1 MKDEKEDKG
10 LFSNIKEYASVTKEL
25 AILTVAEKTSSAAA
39 GAAAG
44 GVLAILGF
52 FAFLF
57 ANLTAGFYLSE
68 LIGNSWAGFLVLT
81 GFYLLLTLIVYL
93 TQEKMIKKPIE
104 NGMIKKIFKERNE
117 AAYEN
122 QNR

>member
-25 AILTVAEKTSSAAA
+25 AILTVAEKTSTAAA

-44 GVLAILGF
+44 GVLAVLGF

-57 ANLTAGFYLSE
+57 ANLTLGFYLSDV
-68 LIGNSWAGFLVLT
+68 IGNSWAGFLILT
-81 GFYLLLTLIVYL
+81 GFYLLLTLIVYF

>member
-52 FAFLF
+52 FSFLF
-57 ANLTAGFYLSE
+57 ANLALAFYLSE

-81 GFYLLLTLIVYL
+81 GFYLLLTFIVYL